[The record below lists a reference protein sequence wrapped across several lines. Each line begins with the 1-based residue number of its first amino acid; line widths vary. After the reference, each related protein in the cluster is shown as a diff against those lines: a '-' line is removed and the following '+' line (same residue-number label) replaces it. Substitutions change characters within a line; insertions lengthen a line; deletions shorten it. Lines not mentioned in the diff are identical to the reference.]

1 MYTEDEVT
9 YLKDRL
15 IREGAGKPEIVRRLA
30 QACIGWPYVFGAA
43 GEMCTPEVRRKYAG
57 YNPEY
62 AENIRKACPVLSGKQ
77 ASCDGCQWQRCRC
90 FDCRGFTRWL
100 LSQAGLDLAGAGATS
115 QWDTAANW
123 AASGTIDSISQG
135 LVCCVFKR
143 KDGKMSHTGISLGNW
158 VSDILYTMD
167 TGPQFLEKGPE
178 IIHCSTTVKTDTLPG
193 RPAWTHWGV
202 PAGLYSTE
210 ELRAAGLDADPA
222 RNIPTLRKG
231 AKGELVK
238 TLQTMLNDE
247 TDAGLDVDGKFGA
260 KTEAAVIHFQ
270 GLHDLKEDGIVGPK
284 TWKALGVTAPCHP
297 EQSEETPSAEEHFA
311 DVGNTSETSPGD
323 TDAVDRT
330 TLKVLYAQA
339 MTIAGT
345 LKKIIEGE

>member
-15 IREGAGKPEIVRRLA
+15 TREGAGKPEIVRRLA
-30 QACIGWPYVFGAA
+30 WACIGWPYVFGAA
-43 GEMCTPEVRRKYAG
+43 GEMCTPEVRRRYAG
-57 YNPEY
+57 YHPEY

-90 FDCRGFTRWL
+90 FDCRGFTRRL
-100 LSQAGLDLAGAGATS
+100 LAQAGLDLAGAGATS

-123 AASGTIDSISQG
+123 AASGTIDSIPQG

-143 KDGKMSHTGISLGNW
+143 KDGKMSHTGMHMG
-158 VSDILYTMD
+158 
-167 TGPQFLEKGPE
+167 GGE
-178 IIHCSTTVKTDTLPG
+178 IVHCSTTVKVDALPG

-231 AKGELVK
+231 AEGELVK
-238 TLQTMLNDE
+238 TLQMMLNDE

-284 TWKALGVTAPCHP
+284 TWAALGVSSDDFEEEPDAPEEP
-297 EQSEETPSAEEHFA
+297 VQPETPGVWISLDDWRAITAAFA
-311 DVGNTSETSPGD
+311 AVGGILRKYE
-323 TDAVDRT
+323 
-330 TLKVLYAQA
+330 
-339 MTIAGT
+339 
-345 LKKIIEGE
+345 